1 MPSKIYLMI
10 VLCMLLPLS
19 AFSATYYD
27 CIRSDGSITF
37 RAEPCLKQEKESRHF
52 QVNLDDFDQT
62 KKESVGRA
70 SPNPVSLRQESN
82 GNYLVSGSVNGYPVN
97 FIVDTG
103 ASLTTISKQT
113 ATAAGIPSSCT
124 PRSFHTA
131 NGEVIGCVVTIREVT
146 FDKFRLVNVD
156 VAVMPNMQG
165 ALLGMNVLGQFKMQ
179 QQGNVMKISD

>member
-1 MPSKIYLMI
+1 MI
-10 VLCMLLPLS
+10 ILCMPIS

-37 RAEPCLKQEKESRHF
+37 RAEPCLKPEKENRHF
-52 QVNLDDFDQT
+52 QVDLANFDQT
-62 KKESVGRA
+62 QKESVGRA
-70 SPNPVSLRQESN
+70 SPNPVILRQGRN
-82 GNYLVSGSVNGYPVN
+82 GNYFVSGSVNGYTVN
-97 FIVDTG
+97 FMVDTG

-113 ATAAGIPSSCT
+113 AAAAGIQSSCT

-131 NGEVIGCVVTIREVT
+131 NGEVIGCVATIHEIT

-179 QQGNVMKISD
+179 QQGNVMRISD